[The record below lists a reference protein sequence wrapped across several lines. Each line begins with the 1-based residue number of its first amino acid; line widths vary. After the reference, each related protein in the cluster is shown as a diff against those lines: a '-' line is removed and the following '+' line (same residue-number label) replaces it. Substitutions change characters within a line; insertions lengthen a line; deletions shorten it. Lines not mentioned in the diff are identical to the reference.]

1 MKKPGN
7 KVKAIYLAWGL
18 VHLALLFSPNED
30 SEILHWG
37 GRVFYPFTKGKIR
50 NYDFD
55 FIQQVYKPN
64 FYTKNWDVTVYDLS
78 EFTFYM
84 IAPILIYYII
94 TLFKSKDQTP
104 Q

>member
-7 KVKAIYLAWGL
+7 KVIAVYLAWVLIHFTLWVIAKPG
-18 VHLALLFSPNED
+18 VHNTK
-30 SEILHWG
+30 G
-37 GRVFYPFTKGKIR
+37 FYPFALKLGYYNR
-50 NYDFD
+50 
-55 FIQQVYKPN
+55 VVEKP
-64 FYTKNWDVTVYDLS
+64 FTIDRVYDIT
-78 EFTFYM
+78 EFMFYA